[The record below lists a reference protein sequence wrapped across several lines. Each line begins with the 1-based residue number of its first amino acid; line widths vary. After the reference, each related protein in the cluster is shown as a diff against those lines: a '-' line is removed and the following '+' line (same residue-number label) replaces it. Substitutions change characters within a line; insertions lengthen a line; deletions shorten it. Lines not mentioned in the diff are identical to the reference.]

1 MDALISVPPSSARR
15 DRPTFLMRSPIRW
28 SWLLLTLVFSVGERG
43 TAAEPASS
51 QRPASNAGAFVAGRD
66 YTVLER
72 RRFLDTM
79 GFDRPVEAFS
89 MLFPKDWTS
98 EGGVR
103 WKGVQE
109 CRGEIVSTHV
119 KAASPD
125 GQIQFE
131 AMPVRSFVWAEDPMM
146 RQAMQAGA
154 RQGGCQLNGTFTA
167 AQYIEGFAQRDL
179 GARASDIRA
188 DESHAE
194 FAREFDRQAN
204 AISRQYGTGTEQQT
218 TFSFGQLKWPDGRE
232 GILHVGVSNMVTR
245 KPNFIGGGSTSFSST
260 NVLHCVLIR
269 FAPARREEATRLMGM
284 LQSSSRTNPTW
295 QQARDNF
302 LTQLGNVE
310 HAGRMEIIRLFGEQ
324 SRAYAQAQSD
334 ASDRRLRDW
343 ERQQASQ
350 DRQHKKFVQT
360 IREVETYADAH
371 SKVELSS
378 GYRRAWSRGDGTY
391 LLSNTPGFDP
401 GRVFQDRAWTE
412 MKKPSPERAC
422 ADWPGARYD
431 YFPLV
436 FSAAASQPPSHFAST
451 TPL

>member
-1 MDALISVPPSSARR
+1 MNSPLRR
-15 DRPTFLMRSPIRW
+15 M
-28 SWLLLTLVFSVGERG
+28 LLLVTITFGCG
-43 TAAEPASS
+43 DHGAAAEPGKTNGASGQS
-51 QRPASNAGAFVAGRD
+51 AAFVAGRD

-89 MLFPKDWTS
+89 MLFPQDWTS
-98 EGGVR
+98 DGGVR

-119 KAASPD
+119 KAASRD

-131 AMPVRSFVWAEDPMM
+131 AMPVRSFVWADDPMM

-167 AQYIEGFAQRDL
+167 AQYIEGYAQRDL

-194 FAREFDRQAN
+194 FAQQIDQQAN

-232 GILHVGVSNMVTR
+232 GILHVGVTNMVTR
-245 KPNFIGGGSTSFSST
+245 KPNFIGGSSTSFSNT
-260 NVLHCVLIR
+260 TVLHCVLMR
-269 FAPARREEATRLMGM
+269 FVPARREEATRLMGM

-302 LTQLGNVE
+302 LTRLGNIE
-310 HAGRMEIIRLFGEQ
+310 HAGRMERIRLFGEQ
-324 SRAYAQAQSD
+324 SRAYAQAQSE
-334 ASDRRLRDW
+334 ASDRRMRDW
-343 ERQQASQ
+343 ERQQASK

-371 SKVELSS
+371 GKVELSS
-378 GYRRAWSRGDGTY
+378 GYRQAWSRGDGTY
-391 LLSNTPGFDP
+391 LLSNAPGFDP
-401 GRVFQDRAWTE
+401 SRVFQDRGWTE
-412 MKKPSPERAC
+412 MKK
-422 ADWPGARYD
+422 
-431 YFPLV
+431 
-436 FSAAASQPPSHFAST
+436 AAP
-451 TPL
+451 

>member
-1 MDALISVPPSSARR
+1 MN
-15 DRPTFLMRSPIRW
+15 SPLRW
-28 SWLLLTLVFSVGERG
+28 SLLLVTIVFGGGEQG
-43 TAAEPASS
+43 AAAEPGKTSGTSA
-51 QRPASNAGAFVAGRD
+51 RAAAFVAGRD

-89 MLFPKDWTS
+89 MLFPQDWTS
-98 EGGVR
+98 DGGVR

-109 CRGEIVSTHV
+109 CRGEIVGTHV

-131 AMPVRSFVWAEDPMM
+131 SMPVRSFVWADDPMM

-167 AQYIEGFAQRDL
+167 AQYIEGYAQRDL

-194 FAREFDRQAN
+194 FAQQLDRQAN
-204 AISRQYGTGTEQQT
+204 AVARQYGTGTEQQT

-232 GILHVGVSNMVTR
+232 GILHVGVTNMITR
-245 KPNFIGGGSTSFSST
+245 KPNMIGGGSSSFSST
-260 NVLHCVLIR
+260 TVLHCVLMR
-269 FAPARREEATRLMGM
+269 FAPSRKEEATRLMGM

-310 HAGRMEIIRLFGEQ
+310 HAGRMERIRLFGEQ
-324 SRAYAQAQSD
+324 SRAYAQAQSA

-371 SKVELSS
+371 GKVELSS
-378 GYRRAWSRGDGTY
+378 GYRQAWSRGDGTY

-412 MKKPSPERAC
+412 MKKTAP
-422 ADWPGARYD
+422 
-431 YFPLV
+431 
-436 FSAAASQPPSHFAST
+436 
-451 TPL
+451 

>member
-1 MDALISVPPSSARR
+1 MDVTSSSRTPTRPFDRSNLRGRR
-15 DRPTFLMRSPIRW
+15 PWPGT
-28 SWLLLTLVFSVGERG
+28 WLLVTLFCGGSPFGL
-43 TAAEPASS
+43 AAETGSS
-51 QRPASNAGAFVAGRD
+51 NPPPGQAAAFVSGRD

-131 AMPVRSFVWAEDPMM
+131 VMPVRSFVWADDPMM

-167 AQYIEGFAQRDL
+167 AQYIEGYAQRDL

-194 FAREFDRQAN
+194 FAQRIDREAN
-204 AISRQYGTGTEQQT
+204 AISRQYGTGTDQQT

-232 GILHVGVSNMVTR
+232 GILHVGVTNMVTR
-245 KPNFIGGGSTSFSST
+245 KPNFIGGGSSSFSST
-260 NVLHCVLIR
+260 NVLHCVLMR
-269 FAPARREEATRLMGM
+269 FAPSRREEATRLMGM

-310 HAGRMEIIRLFGEQ
+310 HAGRMERIRLFGEQ
-324 SRAYAQAQSD
+324 SRAYAQARSE

-360 IREVETYADAH
+360 IREVETYTDAH
-371 SKVELSS
+371 GKVELSS
-378 GYRRAWSRGDGTY
+378 GYRQAWSRGDGTY
-391 LLSNTPGFDP
+391 ILSNAPGFEP
-401 GRVFQDRAWTE
+401 RRVLQDQAWQE
-412 MKKPSPERAC
+412 MRK
-422 ADWPGARYD
+422 G
-431 YFPLV
+431 
-436 FSAAASQPPSHFAST
+436 PP
-451 TPL
+451 